1 MDMSLLG
8 KYVKYDLVL
17 KLLNAEIMVQTNVR
31 YHFAATIIFSVKLWS
46 WPMMIYYSK
55 TTKHKNTL
63 SFNICDTETIN
74 F

>member
-8 KYVKYDLVL
+8 KYVKYNLVL

-31 YHFAATIIFSVKLWS
+31 YHFVATIIFSVKLWS

-55 TTKHKNTL
+55 TTEHKITL